1 MAGWTPD
8 FHSTFIISA
17 QLCRDTKTGGDSG
30 WTAGQTAA
38 NTGHGRILQRR
49 LFGPSGDGCS
59 WGVGGFSGRAGGL
72 QQPAKRKF
80 LGVRAKT
87 LARHGAVSAPVAREM
102 AVGARRKFGADYAL
116 AITGIA
122 GPPAAHPP
130 NRWGPSFWRWPA
142 RRRPSSSAVKP
153 PSRPRFKEMTARQ
166 ALDMLRARLAKITD
180 LRPDL
185 QINRLLCLLAR
196 VDCAKPNPQHGLRL
210 LVTDTNSL
218 IAGPVDKATPQRRGT
233 LLIVDDEE
241 GPRQSLRVIFKD
253 DYDLL
258 MAEDGPTAIELAQ
271 KHSID
276 VAVLD
281 IRMAGMSGIEV
292 LERLKFVNP
301 DIEAIMITAFETTDT
316 IRQALR
322 LRACDYINKPF
333 DIATIRTAV
342 SQAMQRRTLE
352 SEIHSSAEKVQ
363 QLLAEL
369 QSQRIEEQIAK
380 TRGDIYASIIH
391 DINGPLTV
399 ISGFVQ
405 VLNRR
410 LGQASQ
416 MEMEDLEFIR
426 ERLRIIGR
434 QTSNCID
441 ISRRYLGFLRRQS
454 DETPRVGVNQMLN
467 DLSQLVR
474 VHPSLLDNEFGIH
487 PLAEDI
493 GVKINGTDLIQ
504 VLLNLA
510 VNGFQ
515 CAPLSHHVDIGGEV
529 LHEPLDLKA
538 SSGTA
543 RRTGC

>member
-1 MAGWTPD
+1 MVSD
-8 FHSTFIISA
+8 F
-17 QLCRDTKTGGDSG
+17 
-30 WTAGQTAA
+30 
-38 NTGHGRILQRR
+38 
-49 LFGPSGDGCS
+49 
-59 WGVGGFSGRAGGL
+59 
-72 QQPAKRKF
+72 
-80 LGVRAKT
+80 
-87 LARHGAVSAPVAREM
+87 
-102 AVGARRKFGADYAL
+102 
-116 AITGIA
+116 
-122 GPPAAHPP
+122 
-130 NRWGPSFWRWPA
+130 
-142 RRRPSSSAVKP
+142 
-153 PSRPRFKEMTARQ
+153 
-166 ALDMLRARLAKITD
+166 
-180 LRPDL
+180 
-185 QINRLLCLLAR
+185 
-196 VDCAKPNPQHGLRL
+196 
-210 LVTDTNSL
+210 VTDTNSL
-218 IAGPVDKATPQRRGT
+218 IAGPVDTTPQRRGT

-292 LERLKFVNP
+292 LERLKFVKP

-342 SQAMQRRTLE
+342 SRAMQRRTLE
-352 SEIHSSAEKVQ
+352 SEIHSSAEKIQ

-399 ISGFVQ
+399 VSGFVQ

-410 LGQASQ
+410 LGQVSQ

-434 QTSNCID
+434 QTSNCVD
-441 ISRRYLGFLRRQS
+441 ISRRYLGFLRRRS
-454 DETPRVGVNQMLN
+454 DESPRVGVNQMLS

-474 VHPSLLDNEFGIH
+474 VHPSLLDNEFHIH
-487 PLAEDI
+487 PLNEDT
-493 GVKINGTDLIQ
+493 GVRMNGTDLIQ
-504 VLLNLA
+504 VLLNLV

-515 CAPLSHHVDIGGEV
+515 CASLSHHVDVGGAVLNETLDLNQFRDGPQDRLLNVEGLENTAPMVKLWVRDNGPGIPAEV
-529 LHEPLDLKA
+529 LPRIFLPYFTTKGPRH
-538 SSGTA
+538 GTGLGLSIVQRLIKEGHCALHVHTSIGEGTTFTIYLAGAKMA
-543 RRTGC
+543 R